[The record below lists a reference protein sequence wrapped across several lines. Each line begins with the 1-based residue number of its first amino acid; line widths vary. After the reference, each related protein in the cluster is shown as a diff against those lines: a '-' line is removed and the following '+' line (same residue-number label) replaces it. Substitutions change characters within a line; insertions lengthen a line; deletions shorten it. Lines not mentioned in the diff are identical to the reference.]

1 MSPAIRLNLR
11 AVPLQL
17 SPTHSVPQSRK
28 SLMQRPCLCVIF
40 CHPQPWD
47 GPGHLLCQGSLGT
60 QGTLSRELAGEE
72 VSRG

>member
-1 MSPAIRLNLR
+1 MSPAVRLGPQSCSL
-11 AVPLQL
+11 AAL
-17 SPTHSVPQSRK
+17 THSVPQSRK
-28 SLMQRPCLCVIF
+28 SLMWCPCLCMIL

-47 GPGHLLCQGSLGT
+47 GPGYLLCQGSLGT